1 MNWLILGATSGIAI
15 PLARE
20 LASRKHRLFL
30 AARDQKR
37 LDLLATDLKTRYDI
51 EVKTSI
57 LDALD
62 FDSHNKFIEKVEST
76 FGHIYGVIWAIGT
89 IGDQKE
95 AETDF
100 SLAHEIIQANY
111 TSAVSLLSRLAEQMQ
126 ARRKGHIVG
135 LSSVAGDRGR
145 VKNYIYGS
153 AKAGLSAF
161 LQGLR
166 QRLAPYGIHVLTV
179 KPGFVDT
186 RMTRGQEGMF
196 LIAKPED
203 VAREIAL
210 AIDRK
215 IEVLYTP
222 WFWRFIMLILR
233 HISEKIFKHL
243 RL

>member
-76 FGHIYGVIWAIGT
+76 FGHIYGVIWAIGI